1 MNSLTN
7 FKSLLLFS
15 SLSLALGLVACGSDD
30 DDDDKKIVG
39 PGTSQ
44 SAEESSDSQGN
55 TQNSE
60 ENGNNE
66 SQQQTEETQS
76 SSEKL
81 NEATKRVN
89 GTCAPVA
96 PINKGEIAT
105 WQFSRTTD
113 DDLIYQILAPF
124 EWTFEGTSNKTVTGN
139 GLQKVNI
146 RYDKPGL
153 YTASLNVD
161 GNTVECDELQVQ
173 GIPINVE
180 SCTPNK
186 TSAYYGETVTWTITA
201 TSESKISK
209 YEWSS
214 EAGSITGKDSEG
226 SMAMPK
232 IKHKEKIQSKVT
244 IYNEDNSVT
253 KYSCDAVS
261 VLDPNHIDIILGMG
275 DVNQLPVEQGN
286 IAGVPDTAF
295 IQGGS
300 PTLVQIPSE
309 APASC
314 SFACKPKIG
323 SESDMLQ
330 IEIDGEKVTN
340 KGYITNG
347 CKPGKKYSIT
357 STVTAICS
365 VNKQ

>member
-161 GNTVECDELQVQ
+161 GNLVQCEELQVQ
-173 GIPINVE
+173 GIPISVE
-180 SCTPNK
+180 ECTPSK
-186 TSAYYGETVTWTITA
+186 ASAYYSESVSWAVKA
-201 TSESKISK
+201 TSEAKISK
-209 YEWSS
+209 YEWSVNN
-214 EAGSITGKDSEG
+214 GSISGTGTEA
-226 SMAMPK
+226 SMQLPTS
-232 IKHKEKIQSKVT
+232 IKHKDKIQPVVT
-244 IYNEDNSVT
+244 IFNEDNTVV
-253 KYSCDAVS
+253 KYSCS
-261 VLDPNHIDIILGMG
+261 PITVLDPNHVDIVLGIG
-275 DVNQLPVEQGN
+275 DANALPVEDGN
-286 IAGVPDTAF
+286 VAGLPDSAF
-295 IQGGS
+295 IQGGA
-300 PTLVQIPSE
+300 PTLVQVPSTV
-309 APASC
+309 STNC
-314 SFACKPKIG
+314 QISCKPKIG
-323 SESDMLQ
+323 SESEMYELT
-330 IEIDGEKVTN
+330 IDGTPTTSKWSFS
-340 KGYITNG
+340 NG
-347 CKPGKKYSIT
+347 CAPGKKYSLL
-357 STVTAICS
+357 STVTIICQ
-365 VNKQ
+365 VK

>member
-173 GIPINVE
+173 GIPITVE
-180 SCTPNK
+180 SCKPSK
-186 TSAYYGETVTWTITA
+186 AIVYSGESVTWVVKA
-201 TSESKISK
+201 TSESKITGYSWGTDIGTISGK
-209 YEWSS
+209 GA
-214 EAGSITGKDSEG
+214 EASVKATSDMHQKTIAPT
-226 SMAMPK
+226 
-232 IKHKEKIQSKVT
+232 VT
-244 IYNEDNSVT
+244 VTNEDNSVT
-253 KYSCDAVS
+253 KFACESAKAIDPSVADIVFELDKEVMVPSGESLVITVPACEDPYRVPSCDLVCEDS
-261 VLDPNHIDIILGMG
+261 REMRITV
-275 DVNQLPVEQGN
+275 
-286 IAGVPDTAF
+286 
-295 IQGGS
+295 GS
-300 PTLVQIPSE
+300 DLNCKDDFTYSFQ
-309 APASC
+309 C
-314 SFACKPKIG
+314 SFAT
-323 SESDMLQ
+323 ER
-330 IEIDGEKVTN
+330 
-340 KGYITNG
+340 
-347 CKPGKKYSIT
+347 GKNVSIT
-357 STVTAICS
+357 IESQSSTVPCHFAK
-365 VNKQ
+365 N